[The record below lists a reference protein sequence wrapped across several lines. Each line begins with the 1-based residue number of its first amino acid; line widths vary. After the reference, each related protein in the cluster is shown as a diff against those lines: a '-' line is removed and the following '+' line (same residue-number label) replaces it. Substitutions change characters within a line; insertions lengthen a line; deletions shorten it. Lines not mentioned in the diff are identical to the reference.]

1 MRLEW
6 KDVDVSVKSFIS
18 KAIMEFTAN
27 DEESDDAGMMN
38 GNEGQYFEEIPALF
52 MGYSHCCLNE
62 CFPFLFYH
70 YGFLCAAFCS
80 SFVML
85 FVFW

>member
-27 DEESDDAGMMN
+27 DEESDDVSMMS
-38 GNEGQYFEEIPALF
+38 GGDEGQYFEEIPALF
-52 MGYSHCCLNE
+52 MGYSHCCFNALHD
-62 CFPFLFYH
+62 C
-70 YGFLCAAFCS
+70 FLCTAFCS
-80 SFVML
+80 SFVIL
-85 FVFW
+85 FVFC

>member
-27 DEESDDAGMMN
+27 DEESEDVSMMSG

-52 MGYSHCCLNE
+52 MGYSYCRFNA
-62 CFPFLFYH
+62 FLF
-70 YGFLCAAFCS
+70 F
-80 SFVML
+80 
-85 FVFW
+85 